1 MTSYVDR
8 YATAKTLEKE
18 LLFKL
23 NTYQPF
29 TYFDI
34 HNEVELPVCEYFPS
48 MHKYTKFDFYNNY
61 ITLELKSRKDQFK
74 INCTN
79 LLDTHKIINNHSIF
93 LFSYSNIT
101 TKLNDLHFIAYEP
114 DLFETFYIRTYNMD
128 TLFVIPHNNT
138 IRLDS
143 LNSHNIMIR
152 YTEEYKDK
160 LTELIEM
167 DNYNYTLR
175 GN

>member
-1 MTSYVDR
+1 MTSYTER
-8 YATAKTLEKE
+8 YAIAKTLEKQM
-18 LLFKL
+18 LFKL

-34 HNEVELPVCEYFPS
+34 QNEVELPSCAYFQS
-48 MHKYTKFDFYNNY
+48 KHKYTKFDFYNNY
-61 ITLELKSRKDQFK
+61 ITLELKSRTNPFMVG
-74 INCTN
+74 CTN

-93 LFSYSNIT
+93 LFTYLNASH
-101 TKLNDLHFIAYEP
+101 KLNEMHFIEYKP
-114 DLFETFYIRTYNMD
+114 DLFETFYIRQYGIDN
-128 TLFVIPHNNT
+128 LFVIPSENT

-143 LNSHNIMIR
+143 LDSHNIMIR

-160 LTELIEM
+160 LNELIEM